1 MTSSYERIKTECK
14 RKNTLWED
22 PDFPAIQTSVFYHQ
36 TPPFTFQWKRPHEI
50 TTNPIFVNDASAQFD
65 ICPGKMGDRWLVSCL
80 GVLYLS
86 KGLFYRVVPADQCFE
101 NPYYGVFRFRL
112 WWCGEWVE
120 VLVDD
125 RLPTINGKLA
135 FLQST
140 NTNSFWPGLLEKAY
154 AKLHGSYEALKYG
167 TLLDGLADLTG
178 GITES
183 IAIKQDT
190 TIIRPPLL
198 HSLLDTTSIITCTVN
213 NGLNTQLRHQ
223 VEKLPNGINVG
234 TNYRLCSLDKAETL
248 MGDTVQ
254 LVRLRDPFAMSN
266 FGATNGF
273 SGDWSN
279 FSPSWDRVS
288 VQERDRLLGQLDVG
302 EFWISFV
309 ELTQT
314 FTNLECVHLDSDTA
328 RDEPS
333 LSDKNR
339 KWLMRLYQGAWKR
352 GVTGGGCRNNP
363 DSFHINPQLQLF
375 LTEKEDVIISLNQHS
390 VMEPKVIGFTLYNL
404 NNVQNK
410 VTECLPKSFFKKHKS
425 LVNSQYTNSRQISHR
440 CTLDAGRYL
449 IMATTFEPAEESAF
463 SVRVLGTTIRLALLE
478 TQTMLLLDP
487 FPSLNVSQK
496 LTPDSP
502 NNNQTGT
509 AQYEP
514 VFMQLA
520 DDHKTINCFDLQ
532 ELLEA
537 CLPNDYIRSCA
548 SLDVCRQVVCLM
560 DKTHRARI
568 NFNDFKM
575 FMVNL
580 KTWQSV
586 FKMHTKEKAG
596 ILKAERFR
604 DALYDVGFQ
613 LSTDILS
620 TLILRY
626 MRRDGTMRLAD
637 FVSAI
642 LHLTMAFEMFKQKDT
657 TQEGAI
663 KLGLNEWI
671 KSVLMC

>member
-1 MTSSYERIKTECK
+1 
-14 RKNTLWED
+14 
-22 PDFPAIQTSVFYHQ
+22 VFYHQ

-50 TTNPIFVNDASAQFD
+50 VSNPVFINDTEAHLD
-65 ICPGKMGDRWLVSCL
+65 ITPGKMGDRWLVSCL

-135 FLQST
+135 FLQS
-140 NTNSFWPGLLEKAY
+140 NSNSFWPGLLEKAY

-178 GITES
+178 GITENVP
-183 IAIKQDT
+183 IKVDSN
-190 TIIRPPLL
+190 IIRPPLL
-198 HSLLDTTSIITCTVN
+198 HALLDTTSIVTCTIN
-213 NGLNTQLRHQ
+213 NAVNTQLRNQ
-223 VEKLPNGINVG
+223 VDVLPNGISLG

-248 MGDTVQ
+248 VGDTVQ
-254 LVRLRDPFAMSN
+254 LVRLRDPFATAT
-266 FGATNGF
+266 FGTTSGF
-273 SGDWSN
+273 NGDWSS
-279 FSPSWDRVS
+279 FSATWERVT

-302 EFWISFV
+302 EFWISFMD
-309 ELTQT
+309 LTQT
-314 FTNLECVHLDSDTA
+314 FTHLECVHLDSDTA

-352 GVTGGGCRNNP
+352 GVTAGGCRNNP

-375 LTEKEDVIISLNQHS
+375 LTEREDVIISLNQHS

-404 NNVQNK
+404 SNVQNK

-425 LVNSQYTNSRQISHR
+425 LVNSQYTNSRQVSHR
-440 CTLDAGRYL
+440 CTLDPGRYL

-487 FPSLNVSQK
+487 FPCLNVSQK
-496 LTPDSP
+496 ILPDSP
-502 NNNQTGT
+502 TNNSQNGT

-560 DKTHRARI
+560 DKANRARI

-596 ILKAERFR
+596 VLKAERFK

-620 TLILRY
+620 ILILRY

-642 LHLTMAFEMFKQKDT
+642 LHLTMAFDIFKQKDLA
-657 TQEGAI
+657 QEGAV
-663 KLGLNEWI
+663 KFNLNDWI
-671 KSVLMC
+671 KSVLL